1 MQTDHLR
8 TYRVFFKMNQL
19 NVHIL
24 HFKAVVR
31 AIDTVQDVAMK
42 LANVEVNR
50 FMVSGASKVCI
61 VFILNKSEHMA
72 LHNGNLL
79 AG

>member
-1 MQTDHLR
+1 
-8 TYRVFFKMNQL
+8 MNQL

-42 LANVEVNR
+42 LANVVVNR

-61 VFILNKSEHMA
+61 VFILKITIVMSILKPINEGLDGGGGLVFTIH
-72 LHNGNLL
+72 
-79 AG
+79 